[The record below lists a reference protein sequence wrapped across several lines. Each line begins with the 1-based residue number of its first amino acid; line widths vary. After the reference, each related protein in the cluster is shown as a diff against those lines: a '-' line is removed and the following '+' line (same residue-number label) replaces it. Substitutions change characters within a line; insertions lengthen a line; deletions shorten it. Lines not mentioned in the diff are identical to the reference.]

1 MPSHGR
7 TPRGIPTGQLLPPET
22 RRPGASWNSPADAQK
37 SPANSAQGGAYH
49 LLTRFPEHDEVER
62 ITANSAVHD
71 GSDLG
76 AWRTAWG
83 DPTTS
88 GVTLTV
94 TEKGYHLR
102 GDGGLDRDYPAV
114 AADLAA
120 MARDRLGAGPT
131 TAPGRLAQGV
141 LARAELSPQAAV
153 AVVSCDNLHAN
164 GEVARRVVFDVLE
177 AVAPDTIDWAAS
189 TVRFVSTIMVDRITP
204 ATTAKDVDQ
213 VRYITG
219 VDDPATVVIEPFSE
233 WVLGGEFPAG
243 RPRWERGGALF
254 SDNVSDRERR
264 KLLMLNGAH
273 SLTRSS
279 GCCARTLSS
288 PRWCVTMQ
296 QCGSCE
302 TGGAR
307 PVRSF
312 RFPQPN
318 WTATQRRCS
327 SVSPTLASSTGPHRS
342 PPTAVRS
349 CECIVPVVLAALE
362 ASTEVP
368 PAAVTALAAWVACWR
383 RADIHLD
390 DPLASELNRAARGHV
405 RDATARLLALL
416 DPSLAEDEVLVLRVI
431 ALARLSVDP
440 PFPRPWLGPEDGPI
454 LDGSHDHCCPVDGLG
469 TRLYPCVPRY
479 RYGVNGH
486 RGRSAR
492 SIGEA
497 PWSRLSRFVRS
508 GLTSVEVL

>member
-1 MPSHGR
+1 
-7 TPRGIPTGQLLPPET
+7 LPPET

-189 TVRFVSTIMVDRITP
+189 TVRFVSTMVDRITP

-254 SDNVSDRERR
+254 SENVSDRERR

-273 SLTRSS
+273 SLIALVGLLRSD
-279 GCCARTLSS
+279 A
-288 PRWCVTMQ
+288 VVA
-296 QCGSCE
+296 E
-302 TGGAR
+302 V
-307 PVRSF
+307 VRDDAAV
-312 RFPQPN
+312 RLLRD
-318 WTATQRRCS
+318 WWRA
-327 SVSPTLASSTGPHRS
+327 ASALLPF
-342 PPTAVRS
+342 PTAELDS
-349 CECIVPVVLAALE
+349 YA
-362 ASTEVP
+362 
-368 PAAVTALAAWVACWR
+368 AAVLERFSNPRIEHRPAQIAA
-383 RADIHLD
+383 D
-390 DPLASELNRAARGHV
+390 S
-405 RDATARLLALL
+405 
-416 DPSLAEDEVLVLRVI
+416 SQKLRVHRPGR
-431 ALARLSVDP
+431 AR
-440 PFPRPWLGPEDGPI
+440 R
-454 LDGSHDHCCPVDGLG
+454 
-469 TRLYPCVPRY
+469 
-479 RYGVNGH
+479 
-486 RGRSAR
+486 AR
-492 SIGEA
+492 SIHGGA
-497 PWSRLSRFVRS
+497 AGRRDRPRRLGGLLAQSRHPSRRPS
-508 GLTSVEVL
+508 GQ